1 MEYKDYYKTLG
12 LPRTASQDDIKKAFR
27 KLARKHHPDVNKND
41 SSAEKRFKDVSEAN
55 EVLSD
60 TEKRGAYDALG
71 ANWDAYQRSGGTAGG
86 ANPFGGAAR
95 GGAARGRAAG
105 QGGFA
110 GFPGGV
116 RFEYRGN
123 AADLDGFSDFFR
135 TFFAGASSAA
145 AGAAAN
151 GRERVRQRVQDRQDD
166 LAYEELLSQL
176 GGIDENAPGP
186 GPRARA
192 SGRPGPQQHATADA
206 EISLEEAHSGTERLV
221 QVDDKRYRVKI
232 PAGVDTGR
240 RIRLSGKAGSGPD
253 AGDIELTV
261 RVRPHPLFRRL
272 GDDLHRDLPISL
284 REALLGAEVPVE
296 TIDGRLLLRIPPGT
310 QSGRS
315 FRLGG
320 KGMPRLRAD
329 GRGDL
334 FVKTRVV
341 LPTHLDEQ
349 ARGLAEVF
357 LDRVDQPDPR
367 LTPEDAATR

>member
-60 TEKRGAYDALG
+60 PEKRRAYDALG

-86 ANPFGGAAR
+86 TDPFGGAAR
-95 GGAARGRAAG
+95 SGAPG

-232 PAGVDTGR
+232 PPGVDTGR

-261 RVRPHPLFRRL
+261 RVRPHPLFRRA
-272 GDDLHRDLPISL
+272 GDDLHCELPVTL
-284 REALLGAEVPVE
+284 GEALMGAEVPVG
-296 TIDGRLLLRIPPGT
+296 TIDGRLLLRIPAGT
-310 QSGRS
+310 QTGRS
-315 FRLGG
+315 FRLAG
-320 KGMPRLRAD
+320 KGMPRFRAD

-341 LPTHLDEQ
+341 LPTHLDEE
-349 ARGLAEVF
+349 ARRLAEAF
-357 LDRVDQPDPR
+357 LHRANQPDPR
-367 LTPEDAATR
+367 TAPEGAGTR